1 MHDVIKGLATN
12 VNNIIKDLAS
22 SMHNIIRGFWTQTCI
37 IIRGFGF
44 FYMHKPQVKFMHI
57 FHKSK
62 WFQVFMPTSHK

>member
-1 MHDVIKGLATN
+1 MHGVIKGLATN
-12 VNNIIKDLAS
+12 MHGIIRGLAS
-22 SMHNIIRGFWTQTCI
+22 NMHNIIRGLASHKHE

-44 FYMHKPQVKFMHI
+44 FYIHKPQVKFMHI

>member
-12 VNNIIKDLAS
+12 MHGIIRGLATN
-22 SMHNIIRGFWTQTCI
+22 MHNIIRGLASHKHE

>member
-12 VNNIIKDLAS
+12 MHGIIRGLAS
-22 SMHNIIRGFWTQTCI
+22 NMHNIIRGLASHKHE
-37 IIRGFGF
+37 IIRGFGL